1 MAAKLIALFT
11 KPDDPEAFDQHY
23 FNTHLPLARKM
34 PGLTRVEVSR
44 LTGNVMGGDAPYYL
58 MTEMFFDSMD
68 AVKAALKSP
77 EGQAAG
83 ADVMGF
89 AGKYLTLL
97 TSEVQV
103 MEGAGVS

>member
-11 KPDDPEAFDQHY
+11 KPDDPAAFDQHY
-23 FNTHLPLARKM
+23 YETHLPLAKKM
-34 PGLTRVEVSR
+34 PGLARIEVSKIA
-44 LTGNVMGGDAPYYL
+44 GNVMGGEVPYYL
-58 MTEMFFDSMD
+58 ITEMFFDDMD

-83 ADVMGF
+83 ADVMAF

-103 MEGAGVS
+103 VEGAGVS